1 MYSREIAIKVTH
13 RADRAAFIE
22 TAAHSAYFTE
32 VMKAMRDKAKRA
44 DNKAKDTCP
53 SSIFPGR

>member
-32 VMKAMRDKAKRA
+32 VMKAMRDKAKRR
-44 DNKAKDTCP
+44 DNRAKDTWLSC
-53 SSIFPGR
+53 IFLGR